1 VRRRG
6 RLAGRLGGA
15 EGEGVVRSL
24 AARLQ
29 AVEQAMFGAAADG
42 VVGEETGPSSKE
54 LGPGDRWQLLGAK
67 GEGQKF
73 SPMQAAEAWREGR
86 AALERQ
92 RELERLIAQSYRLC
106 PAKELDLSACRLQR
120 LPHSLCRAWG
130 TLRSSCAWQASPCC
144 SCEHRARG

>member
-1 VRRRG
+1 MRRRG
-6 RLAGRLGGA
+6 RLTGRLSGA

-24 AARLQ
+24 AAHLQ
-29 AVEQAMFGAAADG
+29 TLEQAMFGAAAEG
-42 VVGEETGPSSKE
+42 VAGEETGPGSKE

-67 GEGQKF
+67 GEGEKA

-120 LPHSLCRAWG
+120 LPHSLCRTWG

-144 SCEHRARG
+144 SCERRARG